1 MYPVGQR
8 GPDPTGA
15 GDPNQGYRPHD
26 AEGDADAEG
35 ERAGFRRHHN
45 SPSLGDETSILS
57 EVGKMEL

>member
-26 AEGDADAEG
+26 TEGDADAEG
-35 ERAGFRRHHN
+35 EREDFG
-45 SPSLGDETSILS
+45 P
-57 EVGKMEL
+57 